1 MMKKYLVVLTAML
14 LALVIGLSG
23 CGSQV
28 QTSSESIKE
37 QAEKVEKTQKK
48 EESEEKVSDKV
59 ATEQKAEEETVST
72 EAVSQTQTEASTNV
86 ATPSGKKS
94 EQTNVITQQKA
105 STSTTTPSPSQST
118 TTTTQ
123 PKQEEKKE
131 EQPVTPPA
139 EQPKAEPLLNV
150 SMSIQ
155 GPSDLGT
162 ILKTTTVQVKAGE
175 TIFSVLLS
183 VANSKGIQ
191 VDYSGKG
198 ALAYVEGIQNVY
210 EFDYGPR
217 SGWTC
222 LRNGSTIEK
231 SSGAIQVQEG
241 DHIEWVYT
249 EDYTE

>member
-1 MMKKYLVVLTAML
+1 MMKKYLVVFTAML

-23 CGSQV
+23 CGSQE

-37 QAEKVEKTQKK
+37 QVEKVEKTQKNEEK
-48 EESEEKVSDKV
+48 EEKLSDKE
-59 ATEQKAEEETVST
+59 ATEQKGEEKTVST
-72 EAVSQTQTEASTNV
+72 EAVSQTQPEDSTN
-86 ATPSGKKS
+86 AAAPSGGGS
-94 EQTNVITQQKA
+94 EQTSVITQQKP
-105 STSTTTPSPSQST
+105 STSTTTSSPST
-118 TTTTQ
+118 TTTAQ
-123 PKQEEKKE
+123 PKQEVKKE

-150 SMSIQ
+150 SMSIK
-155 GPSDLGT
+155 GPSDLGM
-162 ILKTTTVQVKAGE
+162 ILKTTTVQVKSGE
-175 TIFSVLLS
+175 TIFSVLLT
-183 VANSKGIQ
+183 VAKSKGIQ
-191 VDYSGKG
+191 VTYSGKG

-231 SSGAIQVQEG
+231 SSGVIQVQEG